1 MLAPLIGIVSAALAA
16 AALHETLLNKADF
29 QRLIANYPAESV
41 RTAAPLANFYGRII
55 NSNSA
60 EATTNFTGITAS
72 GSSTFAP
79 NSSDFANIYHAP
91 DDYDTWRQSVP
102 VDASTG
108 TFSGTF
114 NVQYANVSSSA
125 LCAVLEFAW
134 SMTLRRDA
142 APEYRCSGRI
152 LALEFDCHTN
162 WGVSTECTYDALLN
176 EVVGVWNVVN
186 LGPDDGPGMARSYVV
201 HKHGDSPPS
210 ISTF

>member
-1 MLAPLIGIVSAALAA
+1 MQSNFVAAVCIALAA
-16 AALHETLLNKADF
+16 ALPLHETLLQAKDF
-29 QRLIANYPAESV
+29 QRLVDGEAVVTS
-41 RTAAPLANFYGRII
+41 AAPLANFYGKII
-55 NSNSA
+55 DSNSP
-60 EATTNFTGITAS
+60 EATTNFSSITAS

-79 NSSDFANIYHAP
+79 NSTDFANVYHSP

-102 VDASTG
+102 VGASTG

-114 NVQYANVSSSA
+114 NIQYANMSSNA

-134 SMTLRRDA
+134 SMTLVRDA

-162 WGVSTECTYDALLN
+162 WGVSTECTYDAGLN

-186 LGPDDGPGMARSYVV
+186 LGPDNGVPRSYVV
-201 HKHGDSPPS
+201 HKHGDAPPS
-210 ISTF
+210 IAAF